1 MRLSRVSCQ
10 PFILLNKLLLVL
22 EQWLLMSRS
31 GINKITLS
39 ILFIDKI
46 GCAVQP

>member
-10 PFILLNKLLLVL
+10 PFILLNKMLLVL
-22 EQWLLMSRS
+22 EQGLLMSRS

-39 ILFIDKI
+39 ILFINKI
-46 GCAVQP
+46 GCSVQP

>member
-1 MRLSRVSCQ
+1 MRLSSVSGQ
-10 PFILLNKLLLVL
+10 PFILLNKMLLVL

-31 GINKITLS
+31 GINKIALS